1 MKKGLVSIIIPYY
14 KKKKFFKKTF
24 TSAINQ
30 SYKNIEII
38 IIYDDNSKSE
48 LKFIKKIVQNKKNT
62 KVLINSRNI
71 GAGLSRNRGI
81 KKSKGEYLAF
91 LDADDLWKKNKL
103 QKQIRFMNSNKID
116 ASYTGYQIM
125 DEKNNIFG
133 SRISKK
139 KISYNN
145 LIYSCDIGLS
155 TVVIRKK
162 KLINLNC
169 YFPSLKTKED
179 YLLWLKLSKKGI
191 IFYGI
196 SNSLSY
202 WKKTTNSLSSN
213 VLQKM
218 SDGFKVYFIFLNFGF
233 FKSLFHLFI
242 LSINYLRK
250 N

>member
-1 MKKGLVSIIIPYY
+1 MKNGLVSIIIPYY

-24 TSAINQ
+24 ISAVNQ

-62 KVLINSRNI
+62 KVLVNSKSI

-103 QKQIRFMNSNKID
+103 QKQIRFMNTNKID
-116 ASYTGYQIM
+116 ASFTGYQIM

-155 TVVIRKK
+155 TVVIRKQ

-179 YLLWLKLSKKGI
+179 YLLWLKLSKKGL

-196 SNSLSY
+196 SNTLSY

-218 SDGFKVYFIFLNFGF
+218 SDGFKVYFIYLNFSF

>member
-155 TVVIRKK
+155 TVVIRKQ

-218 SDGFKVYFIFLNFGF
+218 SDGFKVYFIYLNFGF

>member
-14 KKKKFFKKTF
+14 KKKNFFKKTF
-24 TSAINQ
+24 TSAVNQ

-38 IIYDDNSKSE
+38 IIYDDTSKSE

-62 KVLINSRNI
+62 KVLVNSRNI

-103 QKQIRFMNSNKID
+103 QKQIRFMNLNKID
-116 ASYTGYQIM
+116 ASFTGYQIM

-155 TVVIRKK
+155 TVVIRKQ

-179 YLLWLKLSKKGI
+179 YLLWLKLSKKGL

-196 SNSLSY
+196 SNALSY

-218 SDGFKVYFIFLNFGF
+218 SDGFKVYFIYLNFGF

>member
-24 TSAINQ
+24 ISAVNQ

-62 KVLINSRNI
+62 KVLVNSRNI

-103 QKQIRFMNSNKID
+103 QKQIRFMNTNKID
-116 ASYTGYQIM
+116 ASFTGYQIM

-155 TVVIRKK
+155 TVVIRKQ

-179 YLLWLKLSKKGI
+179 YLLWLKLSKKGL

-196 SNSLSY
+196 SNTLSY

-218 SDGFKVYFIFLNFGF
+218 SDGFKVYFIYLNFSF

>member
-24 TSAINQ
+24 ISAVNQ

-62 KVLINSRNI
+62 KVLVNSKNI

-81 KKSKGEYLAF
+81 KISKGEYLAF

-103 QKQIRFMNSNKID
+103 QKQIRFMNTNKID
-116 ASYTGYQIM
+116 ASFTGYQIM

-155 TVVIRKK
+155 TVVIRKQ

-179 YLLWLKLSKKGI
+179 YLLWLKLSKKGL

-196 SNSLSY
+196 SNTLSY

-218 SDGFKVYFIFLNFGF
+218 SDGFKVYFIYLNFSF

>member
-218 SDGFKVYFIFLNFGF
+218 SDGFKVYFIYLNFGF

>member
-14 KKKKFFKKTF
+14 KKKNFFKKTF
-24 TSAINQ
+24 TSAVNQ

-38 IIYDDNSKSE
+38 IIYDDTSKSE

-62 KVLINSRNI
+62 KVLVNSRNI

-103 QKQIRFMNSNKID
+103 QKQIRFMNTNKID
-116 ASYTGYQIM
+116 ASFTGYQIM

-155 TVVIRKK
+155 TVVIRKQ

-179 YLLWLKLSKKGI
+179 YLLWLKLSKKGL

-196 SNSLSY
+196 SNTLSY

-218 SDGFKVYFIFLNFGF
+218 SDGFKVYFIYLNFSF

>member
-24 TSAINQ
+24 ISAVNQ

-62 KVLINSRNI
+62 KVLVNSKNI

-103 QKQIRFMNSNKID
+103 QKQIRFMNTNKID
-116 ASYTGYQIM
+116 ASFTGYQIM

-155 TVVIRKK
+155 TVVIRKQ
-162 KLINLNC
+162 KLINLNF
-169 YFPSLKTKED
+169 YF
-179 YLLWLKLSKKGI
+179 
-191 IFYGI
+191 
-196 SNSLSY
+196 
-202 WKKTTNSLSSN
+202 
-213 VLQKM
+213 
-218 SDGFKVYFIFLNFGF
+218 
-233 FKSLFHLFI
+233 
-242 LSINYLRK
+242 
-250 N
+250 

>member
-24 TSAINQ
+24 ISAVNQ
-30 SYKNIEII
+30 SSKNIEII

-62 KVLINSRNI
+62 KVLVNSKNI

-103 QKQIRFMNSNKID
+103 QKQIRFMNTNKID
-116 ASYTGYQIM
+116 ASFTGYQIM

-155 TVVIRKK
+155 TVVIRKQ

-179 YLLWLKLSKKGI
+179 YLLWLKLSKKGL

-196 SNSLSY
+196 SNTLSY

-218 SDGFKVYFIFLNFGF
+218 SDGFKVYFIYLNISF

-242 LSINYLRK
+242 LSINYFRK

>member
-14 KKKKFFKKTF
+14 KKKNFFKKTF
-24 TSAINQ
+24 TSAVNQ

-62 KVLINSRNI
+62 KVLVNSKNI

-103 QKQIRFMNSNKID
+103 QKQIRFMNTNKID
-116 ASYTGYQIM
+116 ASFTGYQIM

-155 TVVIRKK
+155 TVVIRKQ

-179 YLLWLKLSKKGI
+179 YLLWLKLSKKGL

-196 SNSLSY
+196 SNTLSY

-218 SDGFKVYFIFLNFGF
+218 SDGFKVYFIYLNFGF

>member
-24 TSAINQ
+24 ISAVNQ

-62 KVLINSRNI
+62 KVLVNSKNI

-103 QKQIRFMNSNKID
+103 QKQIRFMNTNKID
-116 ASYTGYQIM
+116 ASFTGYQIM

-155 TVVIRKK
+155 TVVIRKQ

-179 YLLWLKLSKKGI
+179 YLLWLKLSKKGL

-196 SNSLSY
+196 SNTLSY

-218 SDGFKVYFIFLNFGF
+218 SDGFKVYFIYLNFSF

>member
-24 TSAINQ
+24 ISAVNQ

-62 KVLINSRNI
+62 KVLVNSKNI

-103 QKQIRFMNSNKID
+103 QKQIRFMNLNKID
-116 ASYTGYQIM
+116 ASFTGYQIM

-155 TVVIRKK
+155 TVVIRKQ

-179 YLLWLKLSKKGI
+179 YLLWLKLSKKGL

-196 SNSLSY
+196 SNTLSY

-218 SDGFKVYFIFLNFGF
+218 SDGFKVYFIYLNFSF

>member
-1 MKKGLVSIIIPYY
+1 M
-14 KKKKFFKKTF
+14 
-24 TSAINQ
+24 
-30 SYKNIEII
+30 
-38 IIYDDNSKSE
+38 
-48 LKFIKKIVQNKKNT
+48 NT
-62 KVLINSRNI
+62 
-71 GAGLSRNRGI
+71 
-81 KKSKGEYLAF
+81 
-91 LDADDLWKKNKL
+91 
-103 QKQIRFMNSNKID
+103 NKID
-116 ASYTGYQIM
+116 ASFTGYQIM

-155 TVVIRKK
+155 TVVIRKQ

-179 YLLWLKLSKKGI
+179 YLLWLKLSKKGL

-196 SNSLSY
+196 SNTLSY

-218 SDGFKVYFIFLNFGF
+218 SDGFKVYFIYLNFSF

>member
-48 LKFIKKIVQNKKNT
+48 LKFIKKIVKNKKNT

-155 TVVIRKK
+155 TVVIRKQ

-218 SDGFKVYFIFLNFGF
+218 SDGFKVYFIYLNFGF